1 MNNHKLGSLACIF
14 VALINSN
21 RNDLVL
27 TYFRKK
33 YRRWWKLCL
42 RISKIK
48 SVSRTKRHS
57 NNYFT
62 VAVIEYVVG
71 SLFFYRCSHVS
82 FHRVIK
88 ETFADD
94 LPWNVNTIQLFYHHI
109 TISMFGIIHSIILHS
124 AEHSNFDLWIYI
136 KTITRN
142 IVCRTYSFVIQYT
155 NEHCIIIQLQLEL
168 RKRRKFIGLSQ
179 YFIRQ
184 LKIKATC
191 YIWFCLCINKKF
203 IWMCEC
209 S

>member
-1 MNNHKLGSLACIF
+1 MKSDQKVYYNITIISTLAKTRILITEALKSYLHHCLALNTDIYLIIQLSSKSYESSLNNPKLGSLACIF
-14 VALINSN
+14 IALINSN

-33 YRRWWKLCL
+33 NRRCWKLCL

-82 FHRVIK
+82 VHRVIK

-94 LPWNVNTIQLFYHHI
+94 LPWNVNTIQLFHYHI
-109 TISMFGIIHSIILHS
+109 TISMFGIIH
-124 AEHSNFDLWIYI
+124 
-136 KTITRN
+136 
-142 IVCRTYSFVIQYT
+142 
-155 NEHCIIIQLQLEL
+155 
-168 RKRRKFIGLSQ
+168 
-179 YFIRQ
+179 
-184 LKIKATC
+184 
-191 YIWFCLCINKKF
+191 
-203 IWMCEC
+203 
-209 S
+209 

>member
-82 FHRVIK
+82 VHRVIK

-94 LPWNVNTIQLFYHHI
+94 LPWNVNTIQLFYYHI
-109 TISMFGIIHSIILHS
+109 TISMFAIVHSIILLFVTSFWHILIYNVATLHS
-124 AEHSNFDLWIYI
+124 ADHSNFDLWIYI

-142 IVCRTYSFVIQYT
+142 ILYGTYSFGIQST
-155 NEHCIIIQLQLEL
+155 IEHCIIIQLQLEL
-168 RKRRKFIGLSQ
+168 GKWRKAICLSQ
-179 YFIRQ
+179 
-184 LKIKATC
+184 
-191 YIWFCLCINKKF
+191 
-203 IWMCEC
+203 
-209 S
+209 

>member
-33 YRRWWKLCL
+33 NRRYWKLCL

-82 FHRVIK
+82 VHRVIK

-94 LPWNVNTIQLFYHHI
+94 LPWNVNTIQLSYYHI
-109 TISMFGIIHSIILHS
+109 TISMFGIIHSIIKRSQETLYV
-124 AEHSNFDLWIYI
+124 ELILLLF
-136 KTITRN
+136 N
-142 IVCRTYSFVIQYT
+142 IQMNIASSFSCSLNWG
-155 NEHCIIIQLQLEL
+155 NEES
-168 RKRRKFIGLSQ
+168 LSV
-179 YFIRQ
+179 YHNISSD
-184 LKIKATC
+184 
-191 YIWFCLCINKKF
+191 N
-203 IWMCEC
+203 
-209 S
+209 